1 MSRAGVAVIWAALTL
16 IWGSTW
22 LFIKLGV
29 QDIPPLTFSGVR
41 FFLAMVPL
49 GLFIVVRGLP
59 LPSARSDWRL
69 LAGTGLFSFSV
80 SYSLVC
86 WAEIHIAS
94 GLTAV
99 LFTTFP
105 LFGQVFAHLYLP
117 SEPFRARKVLGVVL
131 GIAGVGMIFWDQ
143 VSLEGPM
150 ALWGSLAVVLSA
162 AVSAV
167 SGVFV
172 KRQGGHL
179 DAAVLSF
186 WQMAFGLIPL
196 VAGAWLVEGN
206 PLNHAWGVRA
216 WISIVYLAFVGTSL
230 AFVLWY
236 RLIQAIEVTKAQVMP
251 LFNTLVAVVLG
262 WLLMGETYG
271 AVALGGGAVV
281 LAGTALALSGPRPAP
296 AER

>member
-1 MSRAGVAVIWAALTL
+1 MSRAGVAVIWAVLTV

-41 FFLAMVPL
+41 FLLAMVPL
-49 GLFIVVRGLP
+49 GLFILFRRLP
-59 LPSARSDWRL
+59 LPATRADWGL
-69 LAGTGLFSFSV
+69 LAGTGFFSFSA

-105 LFGQVFAHLYLP
+105 LFGQVFAHLFLP
-117 SEPFRARKVLGVVL
+117 SEPLRGRKVLGVTL
-131 GIAGVGMIFWDQ
+131 GIAGVGLIFWDQ

-150 ALWGSLAVVLSA
+150 ALWGSLATVASA
-162 AVSAV
+162 AVAAV

-179 DAAVLSF
+179 NAVVISF

-196 VAGAWLVEGN
+196 IGGGLLLEGN
-206 PLNHAWGVRA
+206 PLAHPWNARA
-216 WISIVYLAFVGTSL
+216 WISIGYLAFAGTSL

-251 LFNTLVAVVLG
+251 LFNTLVAVLLG

-271 AVALGGGAVV
+271 AAALAGGAVV
-281 LAGTALALSGPRPAP
+281 LAGTALALTGARPAP
-296 AER
+296 EGR